1 MTKKRNTRLNG
12 VSALSCMAG
21 MLLVSNAITAIEFDE
36 SFNGE
41 IDFGQNVRLVD
52 FDLDGN
58 LDMVALDISFT
69 DVIGNG
75 NPSVAYQFSGN
86 GDGSFSSFA
95 SIDITSHNTEILPVL
110 DLNGDGLLD
119 LIHREIYP
127 GFTDS
132 SFLAGKTIPTPLAL
146 CSKKLFLDINSDGL
160 PDVICSYRRD
170 TGFETEK
177 GFGFAVYVNQ
187 GGFDLTLSQIHHSK
201 LPGPK
206 SPRSIELG
214 DVNGDSL
221 LDVVQITANT
231 IGENN
236 GHGEH
241 VISTYL
247 AQGSTF
253 AEPIEWTTNDL
264 HDVNNPWATT
274 SVQFVELADFN
285 GDTILDVVA
294 LVSGFQ
300 STPDAFLAVY
310 TGEGNGRFNTNP
322 IRTLLGNKMS
332 ATQLVVEDMDG
343 DGNTDILISYLHT
356 GVPDQRNITL
366 SLGLGDGTFSE
377 TQEVA
382 PEHKNVKGIDIA
394 DVNGDGHLDIAAVTG
409 WENGNAV
416 VFTQVVTS
424 EVQPETDTTSD
435 TETTSPVETDDP
447 ESSGDNT
454 TLTDTAADNTL
465 INTID
470 TQGNSQTPEDNA
482 SDSSNT
488 TITETIDSQSGGGS
502 LSAWFLVILYIT
514 TRAIKGRAVFVKLK
528 K

>member
-1 MTKKRNTRLNG
+1 M
-12 VSALSCMAG
+12 
-21 MLLVSNAITAIEFDE
+21 
-36 SFNGE
+36 
-41 IDFGQNVRLVD
+41 
-52 FDLDGN
+52 
-58 LDMVALDISFT
+58 
-69 DVIGNG
+69 
-75 NPSVAYQFSGN
+75 
-86 GDGSFSSFA
+86 
-95 SIDITSHNTEILPVL
+95 
-110 DLNGDGLLD
+110 
-119 LIHREIYP
+119 
-127 GFTDS
+127 
-132 SFLAGKTIPTPLAL
+132 
-146 CSKKLFLDINSDGL
+146 
-160 PDVICSYRRD
+160 
-170 TGFETEK
+170 
-177 GFGFAVYVNQ
+177 
-187 GGFDLTLSQIHHSK
+187 
-201 LPGPK
+201 
-206 SPRSIELG
+206 
-214 DVNGDSL
+214 
-221 LDVVQITANT
+221 
-231 IGENN
+231 
-236 GHGEH
+236 
-241 VISTYL
+241 
-247 AQGSTF
+247 
-253 AEPIEWTTNDL
+253 
-264 HDVNNPWATT
+264 
-274 SVQFVELADFN
+274 
-285 GDTILDVVA
+285 
-294 LVSGFQ
+294 
-300 STPDAFLAVY
+300 
-310 TGEGNGRFNTNP
+310 
-322 IRTLLGNKMS
+322 
-332 ATQLVVEDMDG
+332 
-343 DGNTDILISYLHT
+343 
-356 GVPDQRNITL
+356 PDQRNITL